1 MDNLKVKLGQ
11 RIKFLRKSCNITQ
24 ERLAEMINMDITSL
38 SKIETGRNYPQP
50 ETIEKISK
58 ALNVD
63 VSQIFLFKTLDSKEE
78 YIDAINKN
86 IQFISDN
93 KEKLK
98 VLYKVSESLL

>member
-24 ERLAEMINMDITSL
+24 ERLSELINMDITSL

-63 VSQIFLFKTLDSKEE
+63 VSQLFLFKTLDSKEE

-86 IQFISDN
+86 IQFISEN
-93 KEKLK
+93 EEKLK
-98 VLYKVSESLL
+98 VLYKISESLL

>member
-24 ERLAEMINMDITSL
+24 ERLAELINMDITSL

-63 VSQIFLFKTLDSKEE
+63 VSQLFLFKTLDSKEE

-86 IQFISDN
+86 IQFISEN
-93 KEKLK
+93 EEKLK
-98 VLYKVSESLL
+98 VLYKI

>member
-11 RIKFLRKSCNITQ
+11 RIKFLRKSCNISQ

-63 VSQIFLFKTLDSKEE
+63 VSQLFLFKTLDSKEE

-93 KEKLK
+93 TEKLK